1 LNVERAQIQ
10 RNTKFQ
16 LHEGPEKQA
25 LLERYL
31 NSDAEHKQAFINP
44 YTGEN
49 MESKLAGSMR
59 DNHTPMNKEKF
70 SGLVFETDS
79 SYDSQEDITNLSELI
94 KLKKLEKTNVI
105 SETQE

>member
-1 LNVERAQIQ
+1 MNVDRAQIQ

-31 NSDAEHKQAFINP
+31 NHDLEADHRQDFINP

-49 MESKLAGSMR
+49 MESKLMGSMR
-59 DNHTPMNKEKF
+59 EHNPPRNKEKMKSLIF
-70 SGLVFETDS
+70 DKDAE
-79 SYDSQEDITNLSELI
+79 YDSQEDITNLSELI
-94 KLKKLEKTNVI
+94 KMKKVEKKI
-105 SETQE
+105 RE